1 MEFNNLVIN
10 LWNGDVNTFLKNNRS
25 NYLVINKF
33 ISEWNKSDNVMLE
46 PIEFTLDA
54 TEYSEVNRDAYDQF
68 VKNTDILILE
78 LPKLVESYRFTD
90 FDYVCAPPNVPKELN
105 FNMSAINTFWKWV
118 NDTINWIENQ
128 IKQVI

>member
-25 NYLVINKF
+25 NYLAINKF
-33 ISEWNKSDNVMLE
+33 ISDWNKSDNVMLE
-46 PIEFTLDA
+46 PIGFTMDA
-54 TEYSEVNRDAYDQF
+54 TEYPEINRDAYDQF
-68 VKNTDILILE
+68 IKNAEILILE
-78 LPKLVESYRFTD
+78 LPKLVESYHFTD
-90 FDYVCAPPNVPKELN
+90 FDYVCIPPNVPKELN
-105 FNMSAINTFWKWV
+105 FDMSDINTFWKWV

>member
-25 NYLVINKF
+25 NYLAINKF

-54 TEYSEVNRDAYDQF
+54 TEHSEINRDAYDQ
-68 VKNTDILILE
+68 L
-78 LPKLVESYRFTD
+78 S
-90 FDYVCAPPNVPKELN
+90 
-105 FNMSAINTFWKWV
+105 
-118 NDTINWIENQ
+118 
-128 IKQVI
+128 